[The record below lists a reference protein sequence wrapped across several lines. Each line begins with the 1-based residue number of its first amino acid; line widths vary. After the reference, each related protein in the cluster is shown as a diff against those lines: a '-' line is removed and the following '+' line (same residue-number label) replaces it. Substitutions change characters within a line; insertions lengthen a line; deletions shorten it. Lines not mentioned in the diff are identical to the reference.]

1 MHALA
6 RRWTCRYPVEMDV
19 LPDQLRRRTLLGVE
33 ATYRVLSV
41 HREHVVMQVVDVPR
55 LAPGLRF
62 KLTREAVSE
71 MDLVDVR
78 ADVAAGLAGLLSD
91 AA

>member
-1 MHALA
+1 MPI
-6 RRWTCRYPVEMDV
+6 PVVMDL

-41 HREHVVMQVVDVPR
+41 HRDHVVMQVVDVPL

-62 KLTREAVSE
+62 KLERKAVAE
-71 MDLVDVR
+71 MDVVDVR
-78 ADVAAGLAGLLSD
+78 ADVAAGLAGLLAD